1 MFFCIIE
8 KLESLNKKSII
19 EFGKE
24 VIQLQSESIKNIAEF
39 IDENFE
45 KAIEIIL
52 NSNGRVI
59 VTGIG
64 KSAIIANK
72 IVATLNSTGTPSI
85 FMHAADAIH
94 GDLGIIKRND
104 IIICISKSGNTP
116 EIKDLVPYLN
126 DNNNPLIAITGD
138 KNSFLA
144 KNATVVLNSY
154 VKVEVCPNN
163 LAPTNSTTAQ
173 LVIGD
178 AIAVTLVKIKG
189 FTKNDFAKFHP
200 GGNLGKKLLLKVK
213 DIIDSNIK
221 PLVNCKNSINDVI
234 IEISEKMLGI
244 TAVIDND
251 EITGVITDGDLRR
264 TLLNNDEIKHLT
276 ALDIMSKNPR
286 LIDYD
291 LMATDAL
298 DIMKKNKISQLLVTK
313 NNSYYGVLHIQSL
326 IKEGI
331 SS

>member
-1 MFFCIIE
+1 M
-8 KLESLNKKSII
+8 NKKSII

-94 GDLGIIKRND
+94 GDLGIIKNND

-213 DIIDSNIK
+213 DIVDSNIK
-221 PLVNCKNSINDVI
+221 PLVNSENSINDVI

-251 EITGVITDGDLRR
+251 EIAGVITDGDLRR
-264 TLLNNDEIKHLT
+264 TLLNNHEIKHLT
-276 ALDIMSKNPR
+276 AKDIMSKNPR

-298 DIMKKNKISQLLVTK
+298 DIMKKNKISQLLITK